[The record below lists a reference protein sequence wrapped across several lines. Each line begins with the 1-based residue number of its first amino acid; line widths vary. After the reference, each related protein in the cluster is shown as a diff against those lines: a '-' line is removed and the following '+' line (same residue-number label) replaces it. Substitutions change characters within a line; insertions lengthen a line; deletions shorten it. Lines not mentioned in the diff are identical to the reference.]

1 MGNVLQISEKTIIIN
16 SDDFSNDDTIE
27 TIIFPSTLETI
38 DEYAF
43 QNCKNLKEIIF
54 ENSKMP
60 RIARR
65 AFEGCI
71 NLKNIYISG
80 DTLPIVHKDAFNKC
94 DIENLYL
101 NTKAVDYEG
110 FEVSSKCINLGKDVV
125 KINLS
130 KNYTSSITVDKDNK
144 IFSSKDGLLYSSD
157 GSTLYC
163 CPKHIENK
171 NIILPKECKI
181 INTKAFSGVAL
192 DSLTAD
198 NLELVRT
205 NSFVNS
211 LIKKAEF
218 FGNTFFESESF
229 YMGNFN
235 EITIIGN
242 PKFSTLFIAE
252 SPFFPINEILRIS
265 HETYNKNKALIDA
278 LIKKECTEKL
288 DLVDPFQYL
297 LNNKKECT
305 FKDINNFF
313 KESER

>member
-16 SDDFSNDDTIE
+16 SDDFSNNDTIE
-27 TIIFPSTLETI
+27 TMIFPSTLKTI

-43 QNCKNLKEIIF
+43 QNCRNLKEIIF

-60 RIARR
+60 RIAKH

-80 DTLPIVHKDAFNKC
+80 DTLPVAHKDAFDKC

-101 NTKAVDYEG
+101 NTRTVDYEG

-130 KNYTSSITVDKDNK
+130 KNYTSFITVDKDNK

-157 GSTLYC
+157 GSILYC
-163 CPKHIENK
+163 CPKHIKNK

-198 NLELVRT
+198 NLELIKT
-205 NSFVNS
+205 LSFINSS
-211 LIKKAEF
+211 IKKMEF

-229 YMGNFN
+229 YMGNFD
-235 EITIIGN
+235 EIVIIGN
-242 PKFSTLFIAE
+242 PKLSPLFISE
-252 SPFFPINEILRIS
+252 SPFFPINNTLRIS
-265 HETYNKNKALIDA
+265 KETYNKNKILIDN
-278 LIKKECTEKL
+278 LLKKECTENICT
-288 DLVDPFQYL
+288 VDPFQYL
-297 LNNKKECT
+297 LNNRKECS
-305 FKDINNFF
+305 FKEINNLF